1 MIANFDVFKFDRQA
15 KERLLLS
22 ISGEY
27 SDDTDVDLIQ
37 VARTLRFLYPQ
48 SAGVRITIL

>member
-1 MIANFDVFKFDRQA
+1 MIATFDVFKFDRQA
-15 KERLLLS
+15 KERLLHS

-27 SDDTDVDLIQ
+27 SDDADVDLLE
-37 VARTLRFLYPQ
+37 VTKVLRFLYPN